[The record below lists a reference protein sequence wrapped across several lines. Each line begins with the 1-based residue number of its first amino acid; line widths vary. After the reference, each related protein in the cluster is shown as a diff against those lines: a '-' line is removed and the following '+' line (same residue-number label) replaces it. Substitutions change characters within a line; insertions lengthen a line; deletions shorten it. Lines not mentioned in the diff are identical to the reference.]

1 MADSLTR
8 SRLEAFSDGVI
19 AVIITIM
26 VLEFKVPTV
35 GQMTDRDALL
45 SNARIFAVYLLS
57 FTQVGIYWV
66 NHHYLLDDLETVTHG
81 ILWAN
86 LGLLFT
92 LSLIPFGI
100 QWIGMR
106 GITPVPVAV
115 YSVCFCLPALTWTI
129 LAQTIRRRTHIPPA
143 AGFGKQAVSTALNA
157 GAVFVAFVSPWLA
170 LAMIAAVAVLWL
182 IPPRRIVEKTRALQ
196 SAATPHETQPIA
208 HSRTHSADPS

>member
-1 MADSLTR
+1 MAESLTR

-26 VLEFKVPTV
+26 VLEFKVPPV
-35 GQMTDRDALL
+35 GQMTDRDTLL

-92 LSLIPFGI
+92 LSLIPFGV
-100 QWIGMR
+100 QWIGTR
-106 GITPVPVAV
+106 GITPVPRRRLRGLL
-115 YSVCFCLPALTWTI
+115 LPARARLDGSCSRHPPSNTHPASSGLSKAGSLHRTK
-129 LAQTIRRRTHIPPA
+129 LRGCFSRIR
-143 AGFGKQAVSTALNA
+143 
-157 GAVFVAFVSPWLA
+157 LA
-170 LAMIAAVAVLWL
+170 LARALHDRGCRCALAHPATTHRGENARPPISRR
-182 IPPRRIVEKTRALQ
+182 PPRSPA
-196 SAATPHETQPIA
+196 QP
-208 HSRTHSADPS
+208 RLFNT

>member
-1 MADSLTR
+1 MLTPPLMADSLTR

-35 GQMTDRDALL
+35 QQMGDRSALL
-45 SNARIFAVYLLS
+45 SNAKIFGVYLLS

-100 QWIGMR
+100 QWIGTR
-106 GITPVPVAV
+106 GIAPVPVAV
-115 YSVCFCLPALTWTI
+115 YAVCFCLPALSWTI
-129 LAQTIRRRTHIPPA
+129 LAHTIGRRTQIPPA
-143 AGFGKQAVSTALNA
+143 AGFGKQAVSSILNF
-157 GAVFVAFVSPWLA
+157 GSVFVAFYSPWLA
-170 LAMIAAVAVLWL
+170 LALISAVAVLWL
-182 IPPRRIVEKTRALQ
+182 IPPRRILEKTRAYGTA
-196 SAATPHETQPIA
+196 STPRETQ
-208 HSRTHSADPS
+208 S